1 MEEHLM
7 YRNQLMKQIGKL
19 QSVDV
24 TKLQRQLDV
33 AQNDLIYV
41 LQQITEQ
48 VKVELLRNPQLD
60 TVALRNELA
69 PFERTLRGDVLP
81 TAATPVKEEVKTDNT
96 YDAILLQAIDSF
108 DRIAEQQDC
117 VSEET
122 ERYLDAL
129 EQLHYAEIAVV
140 GDPYDET
147 VMIQAAEVA
156 AEEAASIAPG
166 HVCAVIERGFIHM
179 KTGAVLRKATVHVV
193 ASPDVADDTTQND
206 NE

>member
-60 TVALRNELA
+60 TAALRHELA

-81 TAATPVKEEVKTDNT
+81 TSVKEEVKTDNT
-96 YDAILLQAIDSF
+96 YDAILLQAVDSF

-122 ERYLDAL
+122 ERYLDTL

-147 VMIQAAEVA
+147 VMIQAAEVV
-156 AEEAASIAPG
+156 AEQAASIAPG
-166 HVCAVIERGFIHM
+166 HVCAVMERGFIHM

-193 ASPDVADDTTQND
+193 ASPDVAADTTQND